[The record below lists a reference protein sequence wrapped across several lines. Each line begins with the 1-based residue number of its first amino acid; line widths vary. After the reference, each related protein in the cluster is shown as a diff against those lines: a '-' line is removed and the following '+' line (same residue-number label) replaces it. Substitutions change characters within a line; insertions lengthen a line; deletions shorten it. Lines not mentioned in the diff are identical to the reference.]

1 MKNEMNMTYFEYH
14 NAHHQTHALRMYG
27 VSYDTLGL
35 LGQMDVDDAVASEW
49 MSIPFIDRKD
59 LRK

>member
-1 MKNEMNMTYFEYH
+1 MKNGMIMKYFEYH
-14 NAHHQTHALRMYG
+14 NAHAQSHALRMYG

-49 MSIPFIDRKD
+49 MDIDFRD
-59 LRK
+59 R

>member
-1 MKNEMNMTYFEYH
+1 MNMTYFDYH
-14 NAHHQTHALRMYG
+14 NAHAQTHAFRMFG

-35 LGQMDVDDAVASEW
+35 LGQLDVDDAVASEW
-49 MSIPFIDRKD
+49 MSIPFD

>member
-1 MKNEMNMTYFEYH
+1 MKNKENMNYIEYH
-14 NAHHQTHALRMYG
+14 NAHAQTHALRMYG

-49 MSIPFIDRKD
+49 MDIPFIDRKD

>member
-1 MKNEMNMTYFEYH
+1 MKNGMIMKYFDYH
-14 NAHHQTHALRMYG
+14 NAHAQTHALRMYG

-49 MSIPFIDRKD
+49 MDIPFIDRKD